1 MRESI
6 TEDLVIL
13 NEKYQA
19 EREALQENELI
30 SSEEKIMLMGEI
42 KEREEME
49 EALIRKKWDDKE
61 IADEKILQD
70 KKKALRD
77 ANIQQAEN
85 GLNALS
91 SLNSLVSDLELKNAK
106 GNSVEEEKIRKAS
119 FQRNKAMQ
127 LGMAVIDSYK
137 AISASLAQAP
147 VAVGVLPNPAGI
159 KSLAF
164 ASITSAVNIAKIASS
179 KYEGGGGGGGASSSV
194 PNLSSGGGTGASAS
208 SFAISDDTSSVQT
221 ELNADGSQA
230 GANGQ
235 TQVVVV
241 ETDITTAVNNVAQ
254 INEVS
259 TF

>member
-1 MRESI
+1 
-6 TEDLVIL
+6 
-13 NEKYQA
+13 
-19 EREALQENELI
+19 
-30 SSEEKIMLMGEI
+30 
-42 KEREEME
+42 ME

-91 SLNSLVSDLELKNAK
+91 SLNSLVSDLQLKKAK

-137 AISASLAQAP
+137 AITASLTTSP
-147 VAVGVLPNPAGI
+147 LTILGVPNPGALGALI
-159 KSLAF
+159 TT
-164 ASITSAVNIAKIASS
+164 ASMSAINIAKIASTQ
-179 KYEGGGGGGGASSSV
+179 YGGGGGGGGASSSV

-221 ELNADGSQA
+221 SGCKWTNS
-230 GANGQ
+230 
-235 TQVVVV
+235 
-241 ETDITTAVNNVAQ
+241 
-254 INEVS
+254 S
-259 TF
+259 RRC